1 MAAATES
8 VGEKIAE
15 QHDASTYI
23 QHHLTFFARPV
34 GDSAGGFWTINYDTV
49 LTSLILGVLV
59 LGFIWLV
66 TRKATP
72 GVPSKTQA
80 FVELTIGFVNDQ
92 VRSMF
97 HHDYKIVAPIALTVG
112 LWVLVMNA
120 MDFLPVDIMAWI
132 YEHVFGQRTWRG
144 VPTADVNTTF
154 ALSLSVFG
162 LMIFYSIKN
171 KGLGGWLH
179 ELLATPFGLKPIW
192 LSPLL
197 VFFNLLFN
205 LIEYVSKPLSHS
217 LRLFGNMYAGEI
229 IFLLLGLWAATGVAG
244 VVVGGLLHVGW
255 SIFHILIVV
264 LQAYIFMMLTVAYIA
279 MAHEHH

>member
-1 MAAATES
+1 MAAEKELDATS
-8 VGEKIAE
+8 
-15 QHDASTYI
+15 YI
-23 QHHLTFFARPV
+23 QHHLTFFAQPV
-34 GDSAGGFWTINYDTV
+34 SETGGFWTIHYDTIV
-49 LTSLILGVLV
+49 TSVIVGVLV

-66 TRKATP
+66 TRRATS

-80 FVELTIGFVNDQ
+80 FVELTVEFVNDQ
-92 VRSMF
+92 VKSLF
-97 HHDYKIVAPIALTVG
+97 HHDYRVVAPIALTVF
-112 LWVLVMNA
+112 LWVLFMNA

-132 YEHVFGQRTWRG
+132 YQNVFHLHEWRS

-162 LMIFYSIKN
+162 LMIFYSIKV
-171 KGLGGWLH
+171 KGLGGWRH
-179 ELLATPFGLKPIW
+179 ELIATPFGIKPLW

-205 LIEYVSKPLSHS
+205 LIEYISKPLSHS
-217 LRLFGNMYAGEI
+217 LRLYGNMYAGEI
-229 IFLLLGLWAATGVAG
+229 IFLLLGLWAATGVVG

-255 SIFHILIVV
+255 SIFHILIVA
-264 LQAYIFMMLTVAYIA
+264 LQAYIFMMLTVVYIA